1 MTATDTFAIPS
12 TVRKI
17 SQEEGDSLRIT
28 HLDGQ
33 YTDYTFVP
41 HDKLKGYDTGNFVTK
56 VGTNIKFNRAFTA
69 DDPQFGGA
77 IACPVYLYPTAFS
90 ADGDALDIPDPN
102 WLVYVTAAD
111 KVKNDVTRKD
121 LRADLVAQA
130 NEAMISMKDD
140 DMAQLEEVNRPWN
153 PLSHVGMDW

>member
-1 MTATDTFAIPS
+1 M
-12 TVRKI
+12 
-17 SQEEGDSLRIT
+17 
-28 HLDGQ
+28 
-33 YTDYTFVP
+33 
-41 HDKLKGYDTGNFVTK
+41 
-56 VGTNIKFNRAFTA
+56 
-69 DDPQFGGA
+69 
-77 IACPVYLYPTAFS
+77 YLYPTAFS
-90 ADGDALDIPDPN
+90 ADADEIDMPDAN